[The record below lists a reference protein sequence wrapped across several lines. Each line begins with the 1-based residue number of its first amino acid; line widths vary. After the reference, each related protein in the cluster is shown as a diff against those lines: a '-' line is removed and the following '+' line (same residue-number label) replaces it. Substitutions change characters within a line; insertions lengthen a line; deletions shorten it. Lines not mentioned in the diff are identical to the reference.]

1 MKRKGAKQNI
11 RYQSRFSVVKF
22 ATGVLV
28 LGAIWFA
35 ASLAITSYTQGF
47 ADRVTG
53 YVDRPDYMTY
63 TNETSRIS
71 FEYPSTLTPK
81 VDATTPGY
89 ITFKQLDVDKRVLAS
104 NASHLY
110 VSLLVQ
116 DQIEGYE
123 QSQDDYF
130 AKQTSRFCKTVELT
144 ANCTNERRL
153 VNGSELLI
161 TKNTSS
167 PTTIN
172 WSVYIWTSERTY
184 ELSILGKMDDINK
197 AYVERIIS
205 SMKVGE
211 SYE

>member
-1 MKRKGAKQNI
+1 M
-11 RYQSRFSVVKF
+11 KF

-28 LGAIWFA
+28 LGVIWFA
-35 ASLAITSYTQGF
+35 VSLAVTAYTQGL

-63 TNETSRIS
+63 RDETSRLS
-71 FEYPSTLTPK
+71 FDYPSTLTPK
-81 VDATTPGY
+81 VDAVTSGY
-89 ITFKQLDVDKRVLAS
+89 VTFKQLDVDKRVLAS
-104 NASHLY
+104 NASYLY

-130 AKQTSRFCKTVELT
+130 AKQTSRSCNTVESAT
-144 ANCTNERRL
+144 NCANERRL

-184 ELSILGKMDDINK
+184 ELSILGKMDDTNK

-205 SMKVGE
+205 SMKMGK